1 MCCIQLCT
9 GAAESTVSDRDRVMG
24 DMCYVCED
32 FTNKKWIGC
41 FFLWYHV
48 KCVHLMGIKHDN
60 IHKINQI
67 CTSCLYE
74 ASLTTNIV
82 ELGLVADMLHTDQ
95 MDLSWTEVKRQETL
109 ENLLVA
115 KASSLEKKLRLIE
128 TKEFTENINDQ
139 WKKKKKV
146 LK

>member
-1 MCCIQLCT
+1 M
-9 GAAESTVSDRDRVMG
+9 
-24 DMCYVCED
+24 
-32 FTNKKWIGC
+32 
-41 FFLWYHV
+41 
-48 KCVHLMGIKHDN
+48 
-60 IHKINQI
+60 
-67 CTSCLYE
+67 
-74 ASLTTNIV
+74 

-139 WKKKKKV
+139 WKKKKKGFKV
-146 LK
+146 ILFIWLLILQPVQSTVCD